1 MTKTKVTIITHDHWY
16 TLLKY
21 VDDRIGPAEFLLQEQ
36 IMTKLTSDW
45 KDTAIPMLTE
55 YYSVLHLLGKRLEE
69 PYDTIE
75 RYEHLKKKIQEQG
88 KEGIPIED
96 VIFAE
101 ITNAITIIDT
111 LKERLRDIYKLPM
124 EAH

>member
-1 MTKTKVTIITHDHWY
+1 
-16 TLLKY
+16 
-21 VDDRIGPAEFLLQEQ
+21 
-36 IMTKLTSDW
+36 MTKLTSDW

-55 YYSVLHLLGKRLEE
+55 YYSVLYLLGKTLEE

-96 VIFAE
+96 SIFAD

-111 LKERLRDIYKLPM
+111 LKEKLRDTYKLPM